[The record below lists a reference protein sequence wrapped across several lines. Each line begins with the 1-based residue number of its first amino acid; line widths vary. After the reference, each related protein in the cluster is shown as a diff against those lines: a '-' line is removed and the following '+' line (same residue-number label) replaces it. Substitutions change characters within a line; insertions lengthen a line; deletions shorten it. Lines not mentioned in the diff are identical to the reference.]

1 MKLFSKH
8 LGIPRSPSKP
18 RKNRALSAEQ
28 ELPRKRITLSDI
40 SAKNPQQPLI
50 DELTQVLAHRTGQIE
65 EQHILERLRP
75 LSHENLDIVLRGLN
89 LKRLLQAL
97 DHRFWG
103 KDSRLQFF
111 EILCSRMKQLSIE
124 LKAQL
129 VAILAR
135 GHTDFREE
143 KVIRT
148 ALLSE
153 TGAQLTKL
161 KLEIDTD
168 RRGHDL
174 LAIVTRDIDDP
185 GLRFEIIEH
194 FRNSVDKDVHN
205 GDRLLRVVSDIDD
218 TIYSSLN
225 DQRHPKGTV
234 YPGVLKLHSLLSEL
248 PPIFLTSRPELVGS
262 LFERWTHRK
271 LNRYGIVKPTILSGT
286 LPGLLGHRRM
296 AEQKALNLIGYQ
308 ELFPEF
314 RFVFI
319 GDSGQGDL
327 ILSEQL
333 LKRKVP
339 PIEVALIHRL
349 SEFSPGAQS
358 ENPRIHHFSDY
369 GQAAQILTELGYLSS
384 EHATMVKEEVSS
396 HTGI

>member
-1 MKLFSKH
+1 MPETSENCH
-8 LGIPRSPSKP
+8 L
-18 RKNRALSAEQ
+18 
-28 ELPRKRITLSDI
+28 
-40 SAKNPQQPLI
+40 QPLI
-50 DELTQVLAHRTGQIE
+50 DELTQVLSERTGQIE
-65 EQHILERLRP
+65 ELHILERLRP
-75 LSHENLDIVLRGLN
+75 LSSEDLDVVLLGIDLR
-89 LKRLLQAL
+89 RLMKTL
-97 DHRFWG
+97 DRRFWS
-103 KDSRLQFF
+103 KDSRSQFF
-111 EILCSRMKQLSIE
+111 EILTKNMSGLGIP
-124 LKAQL
+124 LKAKL
-129 VAILAR
+129 VANLAR
-135 GHTDFREE
+135 GRTDFREE

-153 TGAQLTKL
+153 SGSHLTKL

-174 LAIVTRDIDDP
+174 LAVVSRDIDDP
-185 GLRFEIIEH
+185 ELRLEIIQH
-194 FRNSVDKDVHN
+194 FRDSVKESSSEQE
-205 GDRLLRVVSDIDD
+205 RPLRVVSDIDD

-248 PPIFLTSRPELVGS
+248 PPVFLTSRPELIGS

-271 LNRYGIVKPTILSGT
+271 LNRYGIAQPTILSGT

-314 RFVFI
+314 RFIFI

-327 ILSEQL
+327 MLSERL
-333 LKRKVP
+333 LQRKVP
-339 PIEVALIHRL
+339 PIELALIHRL

-358 ENPRIHHFSDY
+358 ENPKVHHFSDY
-369 GQAAQILTELGYLSS
+369 GEAADILYQQGYLSES
-384 EHATMVKEEVSS
+384 EAASIQEEVQAYSEV
-396 HTGI
+396 